1 MDWLHGISNFN
12 WRVFLFLTYTF
23 GDSGLL
29 RLINPW
35 LVLGLRKR
43 DISLFGSS
51 FWSLLHFFTITGQR
65 IDILSTYCRSLQ
77 GFVKL
82 QMPHM
87 STKTI
92 KAQDTSEELLPPS
105 TDFCDKQSPQRYFFC
120 QFDRLVV
127 GWCATRII
135 VSVVVCRPLQ
145 TNSRS
150 VVGRHTVGSVVEI
163 AT

>member
-51 FWSLLHFFTITGQR
+51 FRSLLHFFTITGQR

-105 TDFCDKQSPQRYFFC
+105 TDFCDKQSPQRYFFVNLI
-120 QFDRLVV
+120 DWSLAWLV
-127 GWCATRII
+127 GYKNY
-135 VSVVVCRPLQ
+135 S
-145 TNSRS
+145 
-150 VVGRHTVGSVVEI
+150 VGRCLSPTTNKQSVGRWTTYSG
-163 AT
+163 